1 MNLNKMLKEK
11 NKKWKSEL
19 KITDTYSIPM
29 YVICGKETGKT
40 LVITAG
46 VHGCEYVGIQTARK
60 LWRDLNCEEMKGQV
74 IILPLINKDGF
85 YEETKRLVPGDG
97 QNLNNVFPGDN
108 KGTISKKISYIIEK
122 EIYYQ
127 SDFIIDL
134 HGGDYNEKMSS
145 LVFFPVAAKEDVN
158 LQAREAAKH
167 LMVPY
172 RVQSR
177 AKDGLYSYATQCG
190 IPALL
195 LEVGGEGKWQEK
207 EVSYCEKCV
216 YQLMSYLNI
225 IDFEVEFTEQKEIC
239 QIVYDIAWDNGFW
252 YPMIEIGQQVSK
264 GEVLGELRNLED
276 EILKQYVAQFDGE
289 ILYYTCALG
298 VKKGDSLIAYGRE

>member
-1 MNLNKMLKEK
+1 MSLNKMLKET
-11 NKKWKSEL
+11 NKKHKSEL

-46 VHGCEYVGIQTARK
+46 VHGCEYVGIQTARR
-60 LWRDLNCEEMKGQV
+60 LWEDLKCEEMKGQV
-74 IILPLINKDGF
+74 IILPLINKEGF
-85 YEETKRLVPGDG
+85 YEEAKRIVPGDG
-97 QNLNNVFPGDN
+97 QNLNNAFPGDY
-108 KGTISKKISYIIEK
+108 KGTISKKISHIIEK
-122 EIYYQ
+122 EIYSH

-134 HGGDYNEKMSS
+134 HGGDYNEKMSP

-158 LQAREAAKH
+158 LQSREAAKH

-172 RVQSR
+172 RVQSK

-195 LEVGGEGKWQEK
+195 LEVGGEGRWQEE

-225 IDFEVEFTEQKEIC
+225 IDFEIEFTAQKEIR
-239 QIVYDIAWDNGFW
+239 QTVYETASDNGFW
-252 YPMIEIGQQVSK
+252 YPMIKRGQQVLK
-264 GEVLGELRNLED
+264 GEVLGELRNLEG
-276 EILKQYVAQFDGE
+276 EVLKQYVAQFDGE
-289 ILYYTCALG
+289 VLYYTFALG
-298 VKKGDSLIAYGRE
+298 VKKGDALIAYGRE